1 MTAARQKLVM
11 IPGLLCDARLW
22 AHQSEH
28 LADIAVPMVA
38 DITGAESVDELA
50 DRVLAAA
57 PERFAL
63 AGLSMGGYVAHAIM
77 RRAPRRVTRLALIDT
92 SARADTEDQ
101 LVRRKQLIDM
111 TRFGKFKGVTDRL
124 LPILVH
130 ADRLVDLEL
139 TYDIKKM
146 AQNIG
151 SEAFTR
157 QQNAIMGRPDS
168 RPFLIEYGV
177 PTLVMCGRQD
187 ALTPLDHSEEMAAGI
202 PGARLAVIEDCGH
215 LSTMERPQAATAL
228 MRQWLLY
235 G

>member
-1 MTAARQKLVM
+1 MTENLVL
-11 IPGLLCDARLW
+11 IPGLLCDATLW

-28 LADIAVPMVA
+28 LGDIANCMVA

-50 DRVLAAA
+50 DSVLAAA
-57 PERFAL
+57 PETFAL
-63 AGLSMGGYVAHAIM
+63 AGLSMGGYVVHAIM
-77 RRAPRRVTRLALIDT
+77 RRAPKRVTRLALIDT

-101 LVRRKQLIDM
+101 LVRRRQLIDM
-111 TRFGKFKGVTDRL
+111 TRYGKFRGVTDRL

-130 ADRLVDLEL
+130 EARLADTEL
-139 TYDIKKM
+139 TGKIKKM
-146 AQNIG
+146 SEHVG
-151 SEAFTR
+151 SEGFSR

-177 PTLVMCGRQD
+177 PTMVMCGRQD
-187 ALTPLDHSEEMAAGI
+187 ALTPLEHSQEMAAAI

-228 MRQWLLY
+228 MRQWLTY
-235 G
+235 D

>member
-1 MTAARQKLVM
+1 MTTNLVM

-28 LADIAVPMVA
+28 LADIADCMVA
-38 DITGAESVDELA
+38 DITGSESVDELA
-50 DRVLAAA
+50 DSVLASA
-57 PERFAL
+57 PEKFAL

-77 RRAPRRVTRLALIDT
+77 RRAPGRVTRLALIDT
-92 SARADTEDQ
+92 SARADTQEQ
-101 LVRRKQLIDM
+101 LVRRRQLIDM
-111 TRFGKFKGVTDRL
+111 TNYGKFRGVTDRL

-130 ADRLVDLEL
+130 EARLAEESLINE
-139 TYDIKKM
+139 IKKM
-146 AQNIG
+146 SEHVG

-157 QQNAIMGRPDS
+157 QQHAIMGRPDS

-187 ALTPLDHSEEMAAGI
+187 ALTPLEHSQEMAAAI
-202 PGARLAVIEDCGH
+202 PGSRLAVIEDCGH

-228 MRQWLLY
+228 MRQWLSY